1 MNFHRLS
8 SAALLLLTGCCLL
21 GSPSQDTGTIDTL
34 GDLKSQ
40 VEKVYKTF
48 KTDSP
53 NKTQIAS
60 VREQFETLQKRE
72 DVKSCNEI
80 QSGQIKKCREMFEGH
95 VKQRDT
101 GAAWT
106 NAHYQNNLENMTA
119 ALDLAIDTERNKGP

>member
-1 MNFHRLS
+1 MS
-8 SAALLLLTGCCLL
+8 GAPEP
-21 GSPSQDTGTIDTL
+21 GSPAVQL
-34 GDLKSQ
+34 
-40 VEKVYKTF
+40 
-48 KTDSP
+48 
-53 NKTQIAS
+53 TQIAS